1 MEKEER
7 EEEGEGR
14 VEEEKKKK
22 GGGGGVV
29 LLPESATK
37 DNIIGEATSL
47 EELHGIIVSIYCNGV
62 IWTNDGWIF

>member
-14 VEEEKKKK
+14 VEEEKKK
-22 GGGGGVV
+22 GGGGCVV

-37 DNIIGEATSL
+37 DNIIGEAASL
-47 EELHGIIVSIYCNGV
+47 EELHSIIISIYCNGI